1 VYRAWDTGSGRVVA
15 LKVLHPHLASDL
27 GVLERFR
34 REAQLAAAVVHR
46 NITTIYEVG
55 QHGNRHF
62 IAMEYLPDS
71 IHNLIVSAGRLPI
84 DRAVD
89 ICRQAAVGLEA
100 ASRRGIIHRDIKP
113 QNLLL
118 APDGTVK
125 VTDFGIAR
133 ATALSTMTRTG
144 ALTGTPH
151 YMSPEQA
158 QGHRVDIR
166 SDIYSLGIVLYQMLT
181 GQLPFEANTPYEV
194 IRQQVEQRPG
204 PVRRLRSNIPGA
216 VERIVNRCLE
226 KNPERRYQSPGDLA
240 RALGEAV
247 PGTGRERIRQQQ
259 RAPAAPG
266 SPPRQPAQPAQ
277 RRAERARPNTTW
289 MQSWARAWQKTHR
302 SRWAW
307 MLPVIP
313 ILIALVVAAVR
324 LDVVDVDS
332 AANWVGAGGQPV
344 VQNTPAPLVS
354 TPDNGITIPDRNL
367 RTAIAATL
375 NIAAGEPITAA
386 DMAKLTE
393 FDAPDSFISDLSGLE
408 AAINL
413 KELNLRG
420 NAIADLSPLASLVNL
435 RHLDFSDN
443 TIADVSPLGGSPNI
457 AYLYI
462 AGNLISDVAP
472 LAGLTQLR
480 HLHISDNSIS
490 DVSPLAA
497 LPNLEELSL
506 HINSISDLSPL
517 VANTGL
523 GAGDQVNVERNPLSD
538 QSVNQHIPA
547 LRVRG
552 VDVVRGATRRPGTP
566 ATPEDPTDPPPEE
579 PIPQP
584 ETTPA
589 LTPALANGDF
599 RYGFESWTTETFL
612 GCGSHSE
619 VRILDQDGPNSNV
632 AQFIAQGNG
641 GCYTD
646 SKLLQMLDIEVSSIS
661 QVIVSAD
668 VKSGHSAVRGPCGDS
683 GAEMPLL
690 MQLEYV
696 ADQGQNRAI
705 VWSFTHKTGGTC
717 GIRDGWLDGRYPSDF
732 DDEYRINTTVPHNEW
747 HSFTSEDVKAI
758 DPAMVR
764 LTRVLIM
771 GSGWDRDGRIDNIQI
786 STIRPDKSTIVFG
799 ELNWESAQTQNRIV
813 QYIVEHG
820 YGYPTELEPGAGV
833 PLIHDVRNGRVDV
846 LMEIWLPNQAEM
858 WADAIEAQEIVD
870 LGTSLGSDW
879 QSSFVIPRYLQE
891 QYPELDHVNDLRSP
905 RYQRLF
911 ATASSGGKAELVG
924 CVIGWSCWDINRQQ
938 VQAYDLD
945 NYVQVTEPG
954 ATEGLYSSIRNA
966 YEKREPWLG
975 YMWGS
980 ADPALELDL
989 VRLEE
994 PPYNERCWDAQRS
1007 CGFPD
1012 STIFMAGSLNLA
1024 DSAPEVADFLKRW
1037 SFDFTQWSSI
1047 RSWRKANP
1055 DSSIED
1061 AAIFWL
1067 VQYHSVWTE

>member
-1 VYRAWDTGSGRVVA
+1 
-15 LKVLHPHLASDL
+15 
-27 GVLERFR
+27 
-34 REAQLAAAVVHR
+34 
-46 NITTIYEVG
+46 
-55 QHGNRHF
+55 
-62 IAMEYLPDS
+62 M
-71 IHNLIVSAGRLPI
+71 
-84 DRAVD
+84 
-89 ICRQAAVGLEA
+89 
-100 ASRRGIIHRDIKP
+100 
-113 QNLLL
+113 
-118 APDGTVK
+118 K

-144 ALTGTPH
+144 ALMGTPH

-158 QGHRVDIR
+158 QGQRVDIR

-204 PVRRLRSNIPGA
+204 PVRRLRSDIPGA

-247 PGTGRERIRQQQ
+247 PGAGRERIRQQQ

-266 SPPRQPAQPAQ
+266 SAPRPPEQPAQ

-324 LDVVDVDS
+324 LDVVDLS
-332 AANWVGAGGQPV
+332 AMGAWIGTGSQPS
-344 VQNTPAPLVS
+344 VQNTPAPPVA
-354 TPDNGITIPDRNL
+354 TPDNGITIPDVEL

-420 NAIADLSPLASLVNL
+420 NAIADLSPLAGLVNL
-435 RHLDFSDN
+435 RHLDFSGN
-443 TIADVSPLGGSPNI
+443 SISGVSPLGGSPNI

-480 HLHISDNSIS
+480 HLHVSDNSIS
-490 DVSPLAA
+490 DVSPLAD
-497 LPNLEELSL
+497 LPNLEELYL
-506 HINSISDLSPL
+506 HINSISDLTPL
-517 VANTGL
+517 VANSGL

-547 LRVRG
+547 LRARG
-552 VDVVRGATRRPGTP
+552 VDVVGVGYTAVAAQPAPTASPPEPPQRPVSSAQPGASEASAADPYGLGLHVVDVSPEIRAERVFAPEVTGVFVLSVEPGSLAEQIGIREYDVISSVVHIRGLGSQGLVVENAVQFHELMGEGWLGGEGAYASIIRQRADGSSAYVSSDVLLPSGAIRRPGTP
-566 ATPEDPTDPPPEE
+566 APP
-579 PIPQP
+579 
-584 ETTPA
+584 A
-589 LTPALANGDF
+589 
-599 RYGFESWTTETFL
+599 
-612 GCGSHSE
+612 
-619 VRILDQDGPNSNV
+619 
-632 AQFIAQGNG
+632 
-641 GCYTD
+641 
-646 SKLLQMLDIEVSSIS
+646 
-661 QVIVSAD
+661 
-668 VKSGHSAVRGPCGDS
+668 
-683 GAEMPLL
+683 
-690 MQLEYV
+690 
-696 ADQGQNRAI
+696 
-705 VWSFTHKTGGTC
+705 
-717 GIRDGWLDGRYPSDF
+717 
-732 DDEYRINTTVPHNEW
+732 
-747 HSFTSEDVKAI
+747 
-758 DPAMVR
+758 
-764 LTRVLIM
+764 
-771 GSGWDRDGRIDNIQI
+771 
-786 STIRPDKSTIVFG
+786 PDKSTIVFG

-820 YGYPTELEPGAGV
+820 FGYPTELEPGAGV
-833 PLIHDVRNGRVDV
+833 PLIHGVRNGRVDV

-891 QYPELDHVNDLRSP
+891 QYPELDHVDDLRSP

-911 ATASSGGKAELVG
+911 ATADSGGKAELVG
-924 CVIGWSCWDINRQQ
+924 CVVGWSCWDINRQQ
-938 VQAYDLD
+938 VRAYGLD
-945 NYVQVTEPG
+945 DYVQVTEPG

-1007 CGFPD
+1007 CAFPD

-1067 VQYHSVWTE
+1067 VQYHSVWTEWVSDDDVARGVERALEGGVRAEGWPD

>member
-1 VYRAWDTGSGRVVA
+1 MQQQTIGRYQVLEEIASGGQGTVYRAWDTGSGRVVA

-34 REAQLAAAVVHR
+34 REAQLAAAVVHP

-55 QHGNRHF
+55 QHGNNHF

-71 IHNLIVSAGRLPI
+71 IHNLIVSTGRLPI

-144 ALTGTPH
+144 ALMGTPH

-158 QGHRVDIR
+158 QGQRVDIR

-204 PVRRLRSNIPGA
+204 PVRRLRSDIPGA

-313 ILIALVVAAVR
+313 VLIALVVAAVR
-324 LDVVDVDS
+324 LDVVDLS
-332 AANWVGAGGQPV
+332 AMGAWIGTGSQPA
-344 VQNTPAPLVS
+344 VQNTPAPPVS

-420 NAIADLSPLASLVNL
+420 NAIADLSPLAGLVNL
-435 RHLDFSDN
+435 RHLDFSGN
-443 TIADVSPLGGSPNI
+443 SISDVSPLGGSPNI

-497 LPNLEELSL
+497 LPNLEELFL
-506 HINSISDLSPL
+506 GMNSISDLAPL
-517 VANTGL
+517 VGNSGL
-523 GAGDQVNVERNPLSD
+523 GAADEVEIDRNPLNVAA
-538 QSVNQHIPA
+538 VNIFIPA
-547 LRVRG
+547 LEERG
-552 VDVVRGATRRPGTP
+552 VNVIGAPS
-566 ATPEDPTDPPPEE
+566 PT
-579 PIPQP
+579 
-584 ETTPA
+584 
-589 LTPALANGDF
+589 LALAGTEFEDF
-599 RYGFESWTTETFL
+599 FNWTAGNIGPANVANRVVETF
-612 GCGSHSE
+612 G
-619 VRILDQDGPNSNV
+619 QDWRLADWN
-632 AQFIAQGNG
+632 
-641 GCYTD
+641 
-646 SKLLQMLDIEVSSIS
+646 
-661 QVIVSAD
+661 D
-668 VKSGHSAVRGPCGDS
+668 VKLAWELYYWDMKDVFDRTHY
-683 GAEMPLL
+683 LL
-690 MQLEYV
+690 V
-696 ADQGQNRAI
+696 
-705 VWSFTHKTGGTC
+705 S
-717 GIRDGWLDGRYPSDF
+717 RDGAYQADPGSWYFIEDHNGSKPPSF
-732 DDEYRINTTVPHNEW
+732 HSWDELGNH
-747 HSFTSEDVKAI
+747 
-758 DPAMVR
+758 
-764 LTRVLIM
+764 
-771 GSGWDRDGRIDNIQI
+771 QI
-786 STIRPDKSTIVFG
+786 S
-799 ELNWESAQTQNRIV
+799 
-813 QYIVEHG
+813 
-820 YGYPTELEPGAGV
+820 LETGP
-833 PLIHDVRNGRVDV
+833 
-846 LMEIWLPNQAEM
+846 E
-858 WADAIEAQEIVD
+858 
-870 LGTSLGSDW
+870 SLG
-879 QSSFVIPRYLQE
+879 R
-891 QYPELDHVNDLRSP
+891 
-905 RYQRLF
+905 
-911 ATASSGGKAELVG
+911 G
-924 CVIGWSCWDINRQQ
+924 
-938 VQAYDLD
+938 
-945 NYVQVTEPG
+945 
-954 ATEGLYSSIRNA
+954 EGFR
-966 YEKREPWLG
+966 R
-975 YMWGS
+975 
-980 ADPALELDL
+980 
-989 VRLEE
+989 
-994 PPYNERCWDAQRS
+994 
-1007 CGFPD
+1007 
-1012 STIFMAGSLNLA
+1012 
-1024 DSAPEVADFLKRW
+1024 
-1037 SFDFTQWSSI
+1037 
-1047 RSWRKANP
+1047 
-1055 DSSIED
+1055 
-1061 AAIFWL
+1061 
-1067 VQYHSVWTE
+1067 

>member
-1 VYRAWDTGSGRVVA
+1 MQQQTIGRYQVLEEIASGGQGTVYRAWDTGSGRVVA

-34 REAQLAAAVVHR
+34 REAQLAAAVVHP

-71 IHNLIVSAGRLPI
+71 IHNLIVSTGRLPI

-89 ICRQAAVGLEA
+89 ICRQATVGLEA

-144 ALTGTPH
+144 ALMGTPH

-158 QGHRVDIR
+158 QGQRVDIR

-216 VERIVNRCLE
+216 VERVVNRCLE

-324 LDVVDVDS
+324 LDVVDLS
-332 AANWVGAGGQPV
+332 AMGAWIGTGSQPA
-344 VQNTPAPLVS
+344 VQNTPAPPVS
-354 TPDNGITIPDRNL
+354 TPDNGITIPDSQPAGPTAAAPPVSTPDMEITIPDLNL
-367 RTAIAATL
+367 RAAIIATL

-386 DMAKLTE
+386 DMATLTE
-393 FDAPDSFISDLSGLE
+393 LDAPDSFISDLSGLE
-408 AAINL
+408 SAINL
-413 KELNLRG
+413 KVFTLYD
-420 NAIADLSPLASLVNL
+420 NAISDLSPLAGLVNM
-435 RHLDFSDN
+435 RHLHFSGN
-443 TIADVSPLGGSPNI
+443 SISDVSPLGGSPNI

-462 AGNLISDVAP
+462 VGNSISDVAP

-480 HLHISDNSIS
+480 ELHICDNSIS

-497 LPNLEELSL
+497 LTNLEELFLS
-506 HINSISDLSPL
+506 INSISDLTPL
-517 VANTGL
+517 VVNPGL
-523 GAGDQVNVERNPLSD
+523 GAGDRVNVERNPLSD
-538 QSVNQHIPA
+538 QSVSQHVPA
-547 LRVRG
+547 LRARG
-552 VDVVRGATRRPGTP
+552 VDVGVGVDCAATAAQTPTPTEQEVYDPYELGLTVVNISPQIRVEHGLPSARDYPHGVFVLDVDPDGLAYAMGVREHDLITRVNVMYESGDDWREVLEADQFHALIAEGWLEKYGAEFDLATKSPEGVLEHHISRRLRPAWARSGIAAGLLPTP
-566 ATPEDPTDPPPEE
+566 ASPSSERCCILLGE
-579 PIPQP
+579 PQ
-584 ETTPA
+584 
-589 LTPALANGDF
+589 
-599 RYGFESWTTETFL
+599 
-612 GCGSHSE
+612 
-619 VRILDQDGPNSNV
+619 
-632 AQFIAQGNG
+632 
-641 GCYTD
+641 
-646 SKLLQMLDIEVSSIS
+646 
-661 QVIVSAD
+661 
-668 VKSGHSAVRGPCGDS
+668 
-683 GAEMPLL
+683 
-690 MQLEYV
+690 
-696 ADQGQNRAI
+696 
-705 VWSFTHKTGGTC
+705 
-717 GIRDGWLDGRYPSDF
+717 
-732 DDEYRINTTVPHNEW
+732 
-747 HSFTSEDVKAI
+747 
-758 DPAMVR
+758 
-764 LTRVLIM
+764 
-771 GSGWDRDGRIDNIQI
+771 
-786 STIRPDKSTIVFG
+786 
-799 ELNWESAQTQNRIV
+799 WESVQVQNRIV
-813 QYIVEHG
+813 QYILEHG
-820 YGYPTELEPGAGV
+820 YAYQTGLLEGSSVELIQGMSIGQID
-833 PLIHDVRNGRVDV
+833 LM
-846 LMEIWLPNQAEM
+846 MEIWLPNQAET

-891 QYPELDHVNDLRSP
+891 QYPELDHVDDLRSP

-911 ATASSGGKAELVG
+911 ATADSGGKAELVG
-924 CVIGWSCWDINRQQ
+924 CVVGWSCWDINRQQ
-938 VQAYDLD
+938 VQAYGLD
-945 NYVQVTEPG
+945 NYVQVTDPG

-1012 STIFMAGSLNLA
+1012 STIFMAGSLKLV
-1024 DSAPEVADFLKRW
+1024 DSAPEVAEFLQRW
-1037 SFDFTQWSSI
+1037 SFDFAQLSSV
-1047 RSWRKANP
+1047 RSWRIANP
-1055 DSSIED
+1055 NSSIED

-1067 VQYHSVWTE
+1067 VQYHSVWTEWVSDDEVARGVERALEGGVRAEGWPD

>member
-1 VYRAWDTGSGRVVA
+1 MQQQTIGRYQVLEEIASGGQGTVYRAWDTGSGRVVA

-34 REAQLAAAVVHR
+34 REAQLAAAVVQA

-55 QHGNRHF
+55 QDGNRHF

-71 IHNLIVSAGRLPI
+71 IHNLIVSTGRLPI

-133 ATALSTMTRTG
+133 ATAMSTMTRTG
-144 ALTGTPH
+144 ALMGTPH

-158 QGHRVDIR
+158 QGQRVDIR

-247 PGTGRERIRQQQ
+247 PGAGRERMRQQQ
-259 RAPAAPG
+259 RAPAAPA
-266 SPPRQPAQPAQ
+266 SAPRPPEQPAR

-289 MQSWARAWQKTHR
+289 MQTWARAWQKTHR

-307 MLPVIP
+307 VLPVIP

-324 LDVVDVDS
+324 LDVVDLS
-332 AANWVGAGGQPV
+332 AMGAWIGTGSQPAGP
-344 VQNTPAPLVS
+344 TAPPPPVS
-354 TPDNGITIPDRNL
+354 TPDNGITFPDRNL
-367 RTAIAATL
+367 RAAIAATL

-408 AAINL
+408 SAINL

-420 NAIADLSPLASLVNL
+420 NAIADLSPLAGLVNL
-435 RHLDFSDN
+435 RYLDFSGN
-443 TIADVSPLGGSPNI
+443 TISDVSPLGGSLNI

-462 AGNLISDVAP
+462 AGNLISDVGP

-490 DVSPLAA
+490 DVYPLAA
-497 LPNLEELSL
+497 LPNLEELFL
-506 HINSISDLSPL
+506 GMNSISDLAPL
-517 VANTGL
+517 VVNPGL
-523 GAGDQVNVERNPLSD
+523 GSGDRIGVERNPLND
-538 QSVNQHIPA
+538 QSVKQHIPA
-547 LRVRG
+547 LRARG
-552 VDVVRGATRRPGTP
+552 VDVVGVEYTAVAAQPAPTASPPEPPQRPVSSAQPGASEASAADPYGLGLSVVDVSPEIRAERGFAPEVTGVFVLSVEPGSLAEQIGIRGYDVISSVVHIRGLGSQGLAVENAVQFHELMGEGWLGGEGAYASIIRQRADGSSAYVSSNVLLPSGAIRRPGTP
-566 ATPEDPTDPPPEE
+566 APP
-579 PIPQP
+579 
-584 ETTPA
+584 A
-589 LTPALANGDF
+589 
-599 RYGFESWTTETFL
+599 
-612 GCGSHSE
+612 
-619 VRILDQDGPNSNV
+619 
-632 AQFIAQGNG
+632 
-641 GCYTD
+641 
-646 SKLLQMLDIEVSSIS
+646 
-661 QVIVSAD
+661 
-668 VKSGHSAVRGPCGDS
+668 
-683 GAEMPLL
+683 
-690 MQLEYV
+690 
-696 ADQGQNRAI
+696 
-705 VWSFTHKTGGTC
+705 
-717 GIRDGWLDGRYPSDF
+717 
-732 DDEYRINTTVPHNEW
+732 
-747 HSFTSEDVKAI
+747 
-758 DPAMVR
+758 
-764 LTRVLIM
+764 
-771 GSGWDRDGRIDNIQI
+771 
-786 STIRPDKSTIVFG
+786 PDKSPILFG
-799 ELNWESAQTQNRIV
+799 ELNWESVQTQNRIV
-813 QYIVEHG
+813 QYILEHG
-820 YGYPTELEPGAGV
+820 YAYQTGLLEGSSVG
-833 PLIHDVRNGRVDV
+833 LIQDVRNGRVDV

-891 QYPELDHVNDLRSP
+891 EYPELDHVNDLRSP

-911 ATASSGGKAELVG
+911 ATADSGGKAELVG
-924 CVIGWSCWDINRQQ
+924 CVVGWSCWDINRQQ

-1024 DSAPEVADFLKRW
+1024 DSAPEVAEFLKRW
-1037 SFDFTQWSSI
+1037 SFDFAQLSSV
-1047 RSWRKANP
+1047 RSWRIANP
-1055 DSSIED
+1055 NSSIED

-1067 VQYHSVWTE
+1067 VQYHSVWTEWISDDDVARGVERALEGGVRAEGWPN

>member
-1 VYRAWDTGSGRVVA
+1 MQQTIGRYQVLEEIASGGQGTVYRAWDTGSGRVVA

-34 REAQLAAAVVHR
+34 REAQLAAAVVHP

-55 QHGNRHF
+55 EDGNRHF

-71 IHNLIVSAGRLPI
+71 IHNLIVSTGRLPI

-144 ALTGTPH
+144 ALMGTPH

-158 QGHRVDIR
+158 QGQRVDIR

-204 PVRRLRSNIPGA
+204 PVRRLRSDIPGA

-324 LDVVDVDS
+324 LDVVDLS
-332 AANWVGAGGQPV
+332 AMGEWIGTGSQPAGP
-344 VQNTPAPLVS
+344 TAPAPPVS

-367 RTAIAATL
+367 RTAIAAGF

-393 FDAPDSFISDLSGLE
+393 LNAPDSFISDLVGLE
-408 AAINL
+408 SAINL
-413 KELNLRG
+413 KELNLG
-420 NAIADLSPLASLVNL
+420 ENAISDLSPLAGLVNIRAL
-435 RHLDFSDN
+435 NLTGNS
-443 TIADVSPLGGSPNI
+443 ISDVSLLGGLPNV
-457 AYLYI
+457 AYLNI
-462 AGNLISDVAP
+462 AGNLISDLSP

-497 LPNLEELSL
+497 LPNLEELFL
-506 HINSISDLSPL
+506 GMNSISDLAPL
-517 VANTGL
+517 VGNPGL
-523 GAGDQVNVERNPLSD
+523 GSGDRIDVERNPLSNE
-538 QSVNQHIPA
+538 SVNQHVPA
-547 LRVRG
+547 LRARG
-552 VDVVRGATRRPGTP
+552 VDVIGVEYTAVAAQPAPTASPPEPPQRPESTAPTASPPEPPQRPVSSAQAGASEASAADPYGLGLRVVDVSPELRAERGFAPEVTGVFVLNVEPGSLAEQIGIREYDVISSVVHIRGLGSQGLVVENAVQFHELMGEGWLGGEGAYASIIRQRADGSSAYVSSDVLLPSGAIRRPGTP
-566 ATPEDPTDPPPEE
+566 APP
-579 PIPQP
+579 
-584 ETTPA
+584 A
-589 LTPALANGDF
+589 
-599 RYGFESWTTETFL
+599 
-612 GCGSHSE
+612 
-619 VRILDQDGPNSNV
+619 
-632 AQFIAQGNG
+632 
-641 GCYTD
+641 
-646 SKLLQMLDIEVSSIS
+646 
-661 QVIVSAD
+661 
-668 VKSGHSAVRGPCGDS
+668 
-683 GAEMPLL
+683 
-690 MQLEYV
+690 
-696 ADQGQNRAI
+696 
-705 VWSFTHKTGGTC
+705 
-717 GIRDGWLDGRYPSDF
+717 
-732 DDEYRINTTVPHNEW
+732 
-747 HSFTSEDVKAI
+747 
-758 DPAMVR
+758 
-764 LTRVLIM
+764 
-771 GSGWDRDGRIDNIQI
+771 
-786 STIRPDKSTIVFG
+786 PDKSTIVFG

-820 YGYPTELEPGAGV
+820 FGYPTELESGAGV
-833 PLIHDVRNGRVDV
+833 PLIHGVRNGRVDV

-891 QYPELDHVNDLRSP
+891 QYPELDHVDDLRSP

-911 ATASSGGKAELVG
+911 ATADSGGKAELVG
-924 CVIGWSCWDINRQQ
+924 CVVGWSCWDINRQQ

-945 NYVQVTEPG
+945 NYVHVTEPG

-1047 RSWRKANP
+1047 RSWRTANP
-1055 DSSIED
+1055 NSSIED

-1067 VQYHSVWTE
+1067 VQYHSVWTEWVSDDEVARGVERALEGGVRAEGWPN